1 MRFVTLQTQ
10 LNLEPSEYR
19 EMSFQRCVVAA
30 SARWTRAVSVSTQN
44 AKAATGLVGLE
55 VEPEAR
61 AVLRDL
67 YAQTFTAL
75 EAIPADAAYRQE
87 VEAFTKFR
95 LSVVEKE
102 ELVRRPRCGVFTR
115 RALVPRAFAL
125 CGFRCRRASLP
136 VLASRREPR
145 PFSLPHPPPSLL
157 PPTQRTLR
165 PVLSSPLTRVQH
177 ASIEATI
184 GKGQVEELID
194 QAKNELILIPRYA
207 AWRMWETRDERE
219 ARLDGEDEGFSG
231 GVTEDEIHE
240 IGGTIRASPEFYGKM
255 VRGQEDPVTQ
265 QAKSSN

>member
-1 MRFVTLQTQ
+1 MCPPPTHPTHT
-10 LNLEPSEYR
+10 PSR
-19 EMSFQRCVVAA
+19 S
-30 SARWTRAVSVSTQN
+30 
-44 AKAATGLVGLE
+44 L
-55 VEPEAR
+55 
-61 AVLRDL
+61 
-67 YAQTFTAL
+67 
-75 EAIPADAAYRQE
+75 IPAYA
-87 VEAFTKFR
+87 
-95 LSVVEKE
+95 
-102 ELVRRPRCGVFTR
+102 
-115 RALVPRAFAL
+115 
-125 CGFRCRRASLP
+125 
-136 VLASRREPR
+136 
-145 PFSLPHPPPSLL
+145 
-157 PPTQRTLR
+157 
-165 PVLSSPLTRVQH
+165 LTRVQH